1 MNDTVFIRAL
11 QLPTVIG
18 VYDWER
24 EVRQVLSVDLE
35 MAWDVAV
42 PGASDQVG
50 DALNYAAV
58 SQRLLEFAASSR
70 FQLIE
75 ALANE
80 MAALLISEFAV
91 PWLRLRVCKP
101 GAVPQAMDVGVVIER
116 GQRPS

>member
-1 MNDTVFIRAL
+1 MSDTVFIRGL

-24 EVRQVLSVDLE
+24 EVRQVLRIDLE
-35 MAWDVAV
+35 MAWNIAE
-42 PGASDQVG
+42 PGASDRVE
-50 DALNYAAV
+50 DALNYAAI
-58 SQRLLEFAASSR
+58 SQRLQEFAAGSR

-75 ALANE
+75 ALAE
-80 MAALLISEFAV
+80 HMAALLIREFAI

-101 GAVPQAMDVGVVIER
+101 GAVSEAMDVGVLIER